1 MCSTRGSSCRGE
13 VSSGEGRVT
22 SMAEPLR
29 AQEPAPVLGVS
40 HLSVAYRTGRSRR
53 LAVDDVSLALMPSQ
67 ILGIVGESGC
77 GKSTLGMTILRL
89 LPPNGHITCGAITLE
104 GHGDLG
110 KLSNDQMRSIRGRE
124 IAVIFQ
130 DPATSLN
137 PRLPIGA
144 QLLQVQQAHAADL
157 GSGAATASKLR
168 DNAISKLAEVGLPDP
183 LRSFGRYP
191 HEFSGGMRQRV
202 MIAMALLLEPKVII
216 ADEATSA
223 LDVTL
228 EAQILELLL
237 RLRETHGTSILF
249 ISHDLGVV
257 SRLCDRVAVM
267 YAGRVVEEIPGEAVL
282 ATPRHP
288 YTQALLAAVPNRRSR
303 GRPLAAIG
311 GSVPD
316 VAEPPG
322 ACSFAPRCVCAKP
335 VCTESAPDLYA
346 GGSGSVRCFAYL
358 PSTSEQWPAMPS
370 VEDWRRRG
378 TGETPAQP
386 GPGPEPDQTLLK
398 LSDLTVHFGG
408 ASRWRPGKAK
418 PPVRAVDGVTIALD
432 RGRILG
438 IVGESGS
445 GKTTLGE
452 AVVKLLPPTS
462 GSITFAGQD
471 VTRMSSRE
479 TFAFRRRAQMIFQNP
494 YSSLSPRI
502 QVDSLLTEPYEI
514 HRLPRE
520 QRQSA
525 EQLLG
530 AVGLPR
536 TLCSAYPSQLSG
548 GQARRVGIA
557 RALALEPDLVVAD
570 EPTAGLDA
578 SAAAATINLL
588 TELRRRMGLTV
599 VLISHNLSLVTTS
612 ADEVCVMYLGQI
624 VEHGDTAAVT
634 SAPAHPYTKALLAL
648 APDPEHSARLERRR
662 LLVPGEIPSADAP
675 PAGCRFHPR
684 CAYSQE
690 ICRQVPPALAPAE
703 GTPGGRHVAACHFS
717 SEIQRGVL
725 PEGSVTAINDGPE
738 REGAAGYGHEDWR
751 RRTTL
756 E

>member
-1 MCSTRGSSCRGE
+1 
-13 VSSGEGRVT
+13 
-22 SMAEPLR
+22 MAEPLR
-29 AQEPAPVLGVS
+29 TREPEPVLAVD
-40 HLSVAYRTGRSRR
+40 HLSVAYRTDRSRR

-89 LPPNGHITCGAITLE
+89 LPPNGRIAAGTITLD

-157 GSGAATASKLR
+157 GSGAATAGKLR
-168 DNAISKLAEVGLPDP
+168 DNAIGKLAEVGLPDP
-183 LRSFGRYP
+183 VRSFGRYP

-237 RLRETHGTSILF
+237 RLRETHDTSILF

-282 ATPRHP
+282 AAPRHP

-316 VAEPPG
+316 VAEPVR
-322 ACSFAPRCVCAKP
+322 ACGFAPRCITARP
-335 VCTESAPDLYA
+335 VCTESAPDLY
-346 GGSGSVRCFAYL
+346 GDGSGSVRCFAYI
-358 PSTSEQWPAMPS
+358 PSTSGQWPAMPS

-378 TGETPAQP
+378 AGEASSS
-386 GPGPEPDQTLLK
+386 PEPEHEPVDQTLLE

-408 ASRWRPGKAK
+408 AGRWRPGRAK
-418 PPVRAVDGVTIALD
+418 PPVRAVDGVSIALD

-452 AVVKLLPPTS
+452 AVVKLLPPTG

-502 QVDSLLTEPYEI
+502 QVDALLTEPYEI
-514 HRLPRE
+514 HKLPRD

-525 EQLLG
+525 EALLA
-530 AVGLPR
+530 AVGLPY

-648 APDPEHSARLERRR
+648 APDPEHSSRMERRR

-675 PAGCRFHPR
+675 PPGCRFHPR
-684 CAYSQE
+684 CAYSQD
-690 ICRQVPPALAPAE
+690 ICRQVAPALTQAE
-703 GTPGGRHVAACHFS
+703 GTAGRHVAACHFAA
-717 SEIQRGVL
+717 EVQRGVL
-725 PEGSVTAINDGPE
+725 PERSIPAVNDGPE
-738 REGAAGYGHEDWR
+738 REGAAGYGHEDR
-751 RRTTL
+751 SERTTL